1 MSYEKDDIKIDVV
14 YLAEDSVK
22 WKYLTLATDSKYSQT
37 ETNRTYIVNDTD
49 DSITIKI
56 TNRSNCVIKITPYF
70 TDDISGK
77 SQDEVMILERDEQK
91 STFPINFKYYDTPQV
106 WEFYDEN
113 RKILFKFTFIPGWD
127 F

>member
-14 YLAEDSVK
+14 YLAEDSVQ
-22 WKYLTLATDSKYSQT
+22 WKYLTLYCQT
-37 ETNRTYIVNDTD
+37 EINRTYIVNDAYDT
-49 DSITIKI
+49 ITIKI
-56 TNRSNCVIKITPYF
+56 TNRSNRVIKITPYF
-70 TDDISGK
+70 TDDISGT

-91 STFPINFKYYDTPQV
+91 STHPINFKYSDTSQV

-113 RKILFKFTFIPGWD
+113 RKILFKVTFIPGWV

>member
-14 YLAEDSVK
+14 YLAEDSVQ
-22 WKYLTLATDSKYSQT
+22 WNYLTLATDSKYSQT
-37 ETNRTYIVNDTD
+37 ETNRTYIVNDAYDT
-49 DSITIKI
+49 ITIKI
-56 TNRSNCVIKITPYF
+56 TNRSNRVIKITPYF

-77 SQDEVMILERDEQK
+77 SQDEVMILERDEKK

-106 WEFYDEN
+106 TEFHDEN
-113 RKILFKFTFIPGWD
+113 RKILFKSTFIPGWD